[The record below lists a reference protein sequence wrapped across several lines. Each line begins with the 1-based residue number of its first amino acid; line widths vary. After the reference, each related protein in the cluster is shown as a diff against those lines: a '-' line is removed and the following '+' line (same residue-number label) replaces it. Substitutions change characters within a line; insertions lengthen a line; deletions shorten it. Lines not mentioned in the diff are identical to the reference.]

1 MHVILNRYY
10 KPYMCLCS
18 ENMGIQYALYLIVAG
33 IETKSGLIKQRYV
46 KCLLCLPHKTT

>member
-1 MHVILNRYY
+1 MWLGYQKYDVINNAISSTLFF
-10 KPYMCLCS
+10 
-18 ENMGIQYALYLIVAG
+18 IVAR